1 VWEVEKTV
9 GAIQTLHS
17 GSVSKSTYRVMHS
30 IFAVRLTVA
39 LDDRDADTVDVDQTK
54 LVQNALGARSTSSND
69 KTLINY

>member
-1 VWEVEKTV
+1 
-9 GAIQTLHS
+9 
-17 GSVSKSTYRVMHS
+17 MHS